1 MYTNNHV
8 RLAEAPNA
16 TPARRLH
23 AYHTIRQAIVSME
36 FQAGQT
42 LQEAALADW
51 LGMSRT
57 PVREALRQLAA
68 EGLVEWP
75 EPRRLIVSEL
85 SARSV
90 REAYLSIEVL
100 EGLASREAAEAGT
113 PESRGSIQV
122 ALDQMQAATLAGN
135 FVAWIAAD
143 DALHTAVHAGAGN
156 RRASEILDSLYRTIE
171 RVRHMHLRDGSHVER
186 LQAGFDEHVDYVAPI
201 LDGQPAEAERRARAL
216 FAEAREQTLSLLDR
230 WVTPLRRA
238 F

>member
-1 MYTNNHV
+1 MYTNNHA
-8 RLAEAPNA
+8 RLAEAPNP

-36 FQAGQT
+36 LQAGQT
-42 LQEAALADW
+42 LQEAALAEW

-85 SARSV
+85 SAQSV

-100 EGLASREAAEAGT
+100 EGLASREAAEHGP
-113 PESRGSIQV
+113 PEFGAHLQA
-122 ALDQMQAATLAGN
+122 ALNEMQAATDDGN
-135 FVAWIAAD
+135 FDAWIAAD
-143 DALHTAVHAGAGN
+143 DALHKAVHDAAGN

-186 LQAGFDEHVDYVAPI
+186 LQAGFAEHVVYAAPI
-201 LDGQPAEAERRARAL
+201 LNRQPAEAEKLARAL